1 MQKEVIIIDVKTEAG
16 RAELKKLKGEVQGV
30 NKQVGST
37 SKGFTGVFS
46 AITGGVTQAI
56 PALNGLK
63 TALLSTGIGAIVI
76 AVGSFVALLGKAVNK
91 STDFAKAMSGVKAV
105 IGDVS
110 DNEFSALIQS
120 AKDFGSS
127 TAFTAVQVAEL
138 QTELAKLGFTTQEIL
153 NAQGATLD
161 LAASLDVS
169 LADAATLAGSTLRSF
184 GLDTSETQR
193 VVDVLAKSTSKS
205 ALDFSSLTESLKLVA
220 PTARAL
226 GIDIEQTA
234 AMLGVLANNGLKGS
248 VAGTGLAKA
257 FIALNQK
264 GVSLEK
270 ALSKVASSSN
280 QLNTAIELVGIVGAK
295 ALLTLSTGGADVD
308 VLTEALLGAEGAAKL
323 LAETRLDN
331 LAGDTTKLA
340 SAWEGFL
347 LNIESGDGVLTKLA
361 RGTIQLLTNSLDFLQ
376 KSFALTAFTFQDNW
390 RSIGEYTSAGVQ
402 IVGSYF
408 KGLGEQINLFSNKA
422 KLAISD
428 IPLLGDGLDR
438 KTIEKNISESK
449 KLIENYAIAVGAGF
463 QRITKENLMRQSSSG
478 RFALQQQKE
487 IDNLSLKQTQAKL
500 LDDLEI
506 EEKATDEQKEIE
518 RKRAE
523 EVQKIREKLFK
534 EQRDLDAKTE
544 EEKLQLGR
552 TRALLELD
560 NIKLNVTE
568 RRELELQ
575 INNLYDQKE
584 AELAILKADKKT
596 EDDLKAKEIQNKLNK
611 DKINAL
617 NELAKAEAEIQEK
630 ERQQKLTTLD
640 TIRYTAGEESAI
652 GKAAFLIKQLMVL
665 DQMKLDILELSS
677 KANKTVA
684 IASLNAAESGTSVSK
699 GFGAAIATLN
709 PVVVA
714 GYALS
719 AGLVVA
725 SMIKAVKKAK
735 STASQFGGGFSSSV
749 SAPSLPAV
757 SAPDFNIV
765 GQSGAN
771 QLAESIGSQ
780 EKKPLKAY
788 VVSGDVT
795 TAQAMERNIIASASI

>member
-30 NKQVGST
+30 NKQVGAT

-110 DNEFSALIQS
+110 DNEFAALIQS

-347 LNIESGDGVLTKLA
+347 LNIESGDGALTKLA

-422 KLAISD
+422 KLAISN

-438 KTIEKNISESK
+438 KTIEKNIAESK

-584 AELAILKADKKT
+584 AELAIVQSDKATALAEKQAAEQKTIDEKSLADKLLIDEAKIQSQFQLVALYSEAMRAISFIFERGT
-596 EDDLKAKEIQNKLNK
+596 AASKAAAISEVA
-611 DKINAL
+611 INAGL
-617 NELAKAEAEIQEK
+617 GFANALTIA
-630 ERQQKLTTLD
+630 QK
-640 TIRYTAGEESAI
+640 SASAT
-652 GKAAFLIKQLMVL
+652 GPAAAFAFPVFYASQ
-665 DQMKLDILELSS
+665 
-677 KANKTVA
+677 
-684 IASLNAAESGTSVSK
+684 IASVLGAVGQAKNILSTVK
-699 GFGAAIATLN
+699 GGSNLPFINGPRGGSTQ
-709 PVVVA
+709 
-714 GYALS
+714 
-719 AGLVVA
+719 
-725 SMIKAVKKAK
+725 
-735 STASQFGGGFSSSV
+735 TASNI
-749 SAPSLPAV
+749 

-765 GQSGAN
+765 GQSGTN

>member
-584 AELAILKADKKT
+584 AELAIVQSDKATALAEKQAAEQKKIDEKALADKLLIDEAKIQSQFQLVALYSEAMRAISFIFERGT
-596 EDDLKAKEIQNKLNK
+596 AASKAAAISEVA
-611 DKINAL
+611 INAGL
-617 NELAKAEAEIQEK
+617 GFANALTIA
-630 ERQQKLTTLD
+630 QK
-640 TIRYTAGEESAI
+640 SASAT
-652 GKAAFLIKQLMVL
+652 GPAAAFAFPVFYASQ
-665 DQMKLDILELSS
+665 
-677 KANKTVA
+677 
-684 IASLNAAESGTSVSK
+684 IASVLGAVGQAKNILSTVK
-699 GFGAAIATLN
+699 GGSNLPFINGPRGGSTQ
-709 PVVVA
+709 
-714 GYALS
+714 
-719 AGLVVA
+719 
-725 SMIKAVKKAK
+725 
-735 STASQFGGGFSSSV
+735 TASNI
-749 SAPSLPAV
+749 SAPS
-757 SAPDFNIV
+757 FNIV
-765 GQSGAN
+765 GQSGTN

>member
-30 NKQVGST
+30 NKQVGAT

-584 AELAILKADKKT
+584 AELAIVQSDKATALAEKQAAEQKKIDEKALADKLLIDEAKIQSQFQLVALYSEAMRAISFIFERGT
-596 EDDLKAKEIQNKLNK
+596 AASKAAAISEVA
-611 DKINAL
+611 INAGL
-617 NELAKAEAEIQEK
+617 GFANALTIA
-630 ERQQKLTTLD
+630 QK
-640 TIRYTAGEESAI
+640 SASAT
-652 GKAAFLIKQLMVL
+652 GPAAAFAFPVFYASQ
-665 DQMKLDILELSS
+665 
-677 KANKTVA
+677 
-684 IASLNAAESGTSVSK
+684 IASVLGAVGQAKNILSTVKGGSNLPFINGPRGGSTQTTSN
-699 GFGAAIATLN
+699 I
-709 PVVVA
+709 
-714 GYALS
+714 
-719 AGLVVA
+719 
-725 SMIKAVKKAK
+725 
-735 STASQFGGGFSSSV
+735 
-749 SAPSLPAV
+749 SAPS
-757 SAPDFNIV
+757 FNIV
-765 GQSGAN
+765 GQSGTN

>member
-30 NKQVGST
+30 NKQVGAT

-347 LNIESGDGVLTKLA
+347 LNIESGDGALTKLA

-584 AELAILKADKKT
+584 AELAIVQSDKATELAEKQAAEQKKIDEKALADKLLIDEAKIQSQFQLVALYSEAMRAISFIFERGT
-596 EDDLKAKEIQNKLNK
+596 AASKAAAISEVA
-611 DKINAL
+611 INAGL
-617 NELAKAEAEIQEK
+617 GFANALTIA
-630 ERQQKLTTLD
+630 QK
-640 TIRYTAGEESAI
+640 SASAT
-652 GKAAFLIKQLMVL
+652 GPAAAFAFPIFYASQ
-665 DQMKLDILELSS
+665 
-677 KANKTVA
+677 
-684 IASLNAAESGTSVSK
+684 IASVLGAVGQAKNILSTVK
-699 GFGAAIATLN
+699 GGSNLPFINGPRGGSTQ
-709 PVVVA
+709 
-714 GYALS
+714 
-719 AGLVVA
+719 
-725 SMIKAVKKAK
+725 
-735 STASQFGGGFSSSV
+735 TASNI
-749 SAPSLPAV
+749 SAPS
-757 SAPDFNIV
+757 FNIV
-765 GQSGAN
+765 GQSGTN

>member
-30 NKQVGST
+30 NKQVGAT

-120 AKDFGSS
+120 AKDFGAS

-193 VVDVLAKSTSKS
+193 VVDVLALSTSKS

-248 VAGTGLAKA
+248 VAGTGLSKA

-295 ALLTLSTGGADVD
+295 SLLTLSTGGKDVD

-402 IVGSYF
+402 IVGGYF
-408 KGLGEQINLFSNKA
+408 NGLGEQINLFSNKA

-449 KLIENYAIAVGAGF
+449 KLIEKYGTDVDDGF
-463 QRITKENLMRQSSSG
+463 QRITKENLMRQSFSG
-478 RFALQQQKE
+478 RFALEQQKE
-487 IDNLSLKQTQAKL
+487 RDNLSLKQTQAKL
-500 LDDLEI
+500 LADLEI
-506 EEKATDEQKEIE
+506 EEKATDEQKEVE

-584 AELAILKADKKT
+584 AELAIVQSDKAIALAEKQAAEQNKIDEKALADKLLI
-596 EDDLKAKEIQNKLNK
+596 DDAKIQSQFQLVALYSEAMRAISFIFERGTAASKAAAISEVA
-611 DKINAL
+611 INAGL
-617 NELAKAEAEIQEK
+617 GFANALTIA
-630 ERQQKLTTLD
+630 QK
-640 TIRYTAGEESAI
+640 SASAT
-652 GKAAFLIKQLMVL
+652 GPAAAFAFPIFYASQ
-665 DQMKLDILELSS
+665 
-677 KANKTVA
+677 
-684 IASLNAAESGTSVSK
+684 IASVLGAVGQAKNILSTVK
-699 GFGAAIATLN
+699 GGSNLPFINGPRGGATQ
-709 PVVVA
+709 
-714 GYALS
+714 
-719 AGLVVA
+719 
-725 SMIKAVKKAK
+725 
-735 STASQFGGGFSSSV
+735 TASNI
-749 SAPSLPAV
+749 SAPS
-757 SAPDFNIV
+757 FNIV
-765 GQSGAN
+765 GQSGTN

>member
-30 NKQVGST
+30 NKQVGAT

-584 AELAILKADKKT
+584 AELAIVQSDKATALAEKQAAEQKKIDEKALADKLLIDEAKIQSQFQLVALYSEAMRAISFIFERGT
-596 EDDLKAKEIQNKLNK
+596 AASKAAAISEVA
-611 DKINAL
+611 INAGL
-617 NELAKAEAEIQEK
+617 GFANALTIA
-630 ERQQKLTTLD
+630 QK
-640 TIRYTAGEESAI
+640 SASAT
-652 GKAAFLIKQLMVL
+652 GPAAAFAFPVFYASQ
-665 DQMKLDILELSS
+665 
-677 KANKTVA
+677 
-684 IASLNAAESGTSVSK
+684 IASVLGAVGQAKNILSTVK
-699 GFGAAIATLN
+699 GGSNLPFINGPRGGSTQ
-709 PVVVA
+709 
-714 GYALS
+714 
-719 AGLVVA
+719 
-725 SMIKAVKKAK
+725 
-735 STASQFGGGFSSSV
+735 TASNI
-749 SAPSLPAV
+749 SAPS
-757 SAPDFNIV
+757 FNIV
-765 GQSGAN
+765 GQSGTN

>member
-30 NKQVGST
+30 NKQVGAT

-226 GIDIEQTA
+226 GIDIEKTA

-584 AELAILKADKKT
+584 AELAIVQSDKATALAEKQAAEQKKIDEKALADKLLIDEAKIQSQFQLVALYSEAMRAISFIFERGT
-596 EDDLKAKEIQNKLNK
+596 AASKAAAISEVA
-611 DKINAL
+611 INAGL
-617 NELAKAEAEIQEK
+617 GFANALTIA
-630 ERQQKLTTLD
+630 QK
-640 TIRYTAGEESAI
+640 SASAT
-652 GKAAFLIKQLMVL
+652 GPAAAFAFPVFYASQ
-665 DQMKLDILELSS
+665 
-677 KANKTVA
+677 
-684 IASLNAAESGTSVSK
+684 IASVLGAVGQAKNILSTVK
-699 GFGAAIATLN
+699 GGSNLPFINGPRGGSTQ
-709 PVVVA
+709 
-714 GYALS
+714 
-719 AGLVVA
+719 
-725 SMIKAVKKAK
+725 
-735 STASQFGGGFSSSV
+735 TASNI
-749 SAPSLPAV
+749 SAPS
-757 SAPDFNIV
+757 FNIV
-765 GQSGAN
+765 GQSGTN

>member
-226 GIDIEQTA
+226 GIDIEKTA

-584 AELAILKADKKT
+584 AELAIVQSDKATALAEKQAAEQKKIDEKALADKLLIDEAKIQSQFQLVALYSEAMRAISFIFERGT
-596 EDDLKAKEIQNKLNK
+596 AASKAAAISEVA
-611 DKINAL
+611 INAGL
-617 NELAKAEAEIQEK
+617 GFANALTIA
-630 ERQQKLTTLD
+630 QK
-640 TIRYTAGEESAI
+640 SASAT
-652 GKAAFLIKQLMVL
+652 GPAAAFAFPVFYASQ
-665 DQMKLDILELSS
+665 
-677 KANKTVA
+677 
-684 IASLNAAESGTSVSK
+684 IASVLGAVGQAKNILSTVK
-699 GFGAAIATLN
+699 GGSNLPFINGPRGGSTQ
-709 PVVVA
+709 
-714 GYALS
+714 
-719 AGLVVA
+719 
-725 SMIKAVKKAK
+725 
-735 STASQFGGGFSSSV
+735 TASNI
-749 SAPSLPAV
+749 SAPS
-757 SAPDFNIV
+757 FNIV
-765 GQSGAN
+765 GQSGTN